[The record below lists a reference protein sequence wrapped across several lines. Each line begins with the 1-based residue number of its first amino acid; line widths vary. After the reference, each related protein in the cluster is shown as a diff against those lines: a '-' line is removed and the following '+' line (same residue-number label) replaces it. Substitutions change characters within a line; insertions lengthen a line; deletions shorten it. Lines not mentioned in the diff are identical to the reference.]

1 MQELLINTTTV
12 QAGGTSG
19 TTSPS
24 AGTAETWT
32 VTGTL
37 NTWAFVCPALV
48 PAPQFRMLDE
58 KDLLKTGSYELIMV
72 TNTYATTLTA
82 ALTSG
87 TAYTALAV
95 GALPAPVNTGDI
107 LCVSNGTEYQMVT
120 VSTGAAAGATSIA
133 VDSFTANAAYATGS
147 TVGDTTNLGANTTW
161 VVTRGVENTV
171 PYAHTTGA
179 YFVPAWTAGGVLS
192 STQPPVTTLSG
203 ATTLTG
209 PGVYICSAANGAF
222 TVTLPA
228 PSAWNRYTVALRKNG
243 TDSNVVTVSGS
254 IDGASVPG
262 ALSVPGDALDLVS
275 DGTTWHI
282 VSAVQGPLV
291 FNTTQNWTIPA
302 GWHFIRALCIYGAGG
317 GGGGSSTSTN
327 AVNQSGA
334 SGACAGPVVVL
345 ESWPVTGGDTLNVT
359 VGAGGTGGT
368 GGAAGG
374 NQGSNGTSGGA
385 SYISLNGVTVTSSAH
400 NSLQGVSP
408 GASTASTANGGQY
421 DRDYWSGGTY
431 TTNQG
436 GSLSPGSAGS
446 NYTSLPLAWG
456 PGAGASGWP
465 ASATLGGA
473 GGQANTTSTWAT
485 NQLGPNTSS
494 TYSTTADGL
503 NGTTATT
510 PGCGGG
516 GGGGGAVG
524 GAGGNGGAGGPGQ
537 VTIWR
542 IS

>member
-72 TNTYATTLTA
+72 TNTYATTLTV

-192 STQPPVTTLSG
+192 STQPPVTTLSD

-228 PSAWNRYTVALRKNG
+228 PSAWNRYTIALRKNG

-254 IDGASVPG
+254 IDGASIPG

-291 FNTTQNWTIPA
+291 FNTSQNWTVPA
-302 GWHFIRALCIYGAGG
+302 GWHFIHI
-317 GGGGSSTSTN
+317 
-327 AVNQSGA
+327 
-334 SGACAGPVVVL
+334 
-345 ESWPVTGGDTLNVT
+345 
-359 VGAGGTGGT
+359 
-368 GGAAGG
+368 
-374 NQGSNGTSGGA
+374 
-385 SYISLNGVTVTSSAH
+385 I
-400 NSLQGVSP
+400 LQG
-408 GASTASTANGGQY
+408 GH
-421 DRDYWSGGTY
+421 
-431 TTNQG
+431 
-436 GSLSPGSAGS
+436 
-446 NYTSLPLAWG
+446 
-456 PGAGASGWP
+456 
-465 ASATLGGA
+465 
-473 GGQANTTSTWAT
+473 
-485 NQLGPNTSS
+485 
-494 TYSTTADGL
+494 
-503 NGTTATT
+503 
-510 PGCGGG
+510 
-516 GGGGGAVG
+516 GGGGGASACSTTQSCVGGSAGGSGAALIVENWQPGPPGTSIQFTIGAG
-524 GAGGNGGAGGPGQ
+524 GAGGAGAVAGTTAGNGALGGGSYASWSANTLYAQGGMGGIGSSTGGSWLPGGVAGQGGSGFSENGGPPTQSWMFGQGGLADIYRGETGGAPGYGVSGGGAAGMPVNSGVTTGENGGGAGTLITTGAQAGGASGTTTVGGNGENGVSGPGGGGGAGPVGGTGGNGGNGGSGQ

-542 IS
+542 LS